1 MQMVI
6 DKDDR
11 SSTKPSRCLIIKNAT
26 SNWNI
31 YRQHN
36 VIVSYIK
43 NSSFLSCVYV
53 TLTAKQYKTDE
64 VDLILQYVK
73 FLFLFLFFFT
83 NLLLSSFI
91 DIVLFIFSSFLPLYL
106 VCTSRK
112 KCRQLRHPYVQ
123 ISGRFPGDVLL
134 VLTSVQIPWAS
145 RKILIATCL
154 YISLFPLKVFF
165 ILFLF
170 LVTIILSIVNINAK
184 IDQEL

>member
-1 MQMVI
+1 MEHGEREIEGRKYLCDEFIINGFQVSSLHSQKKSGVTIMQMVI

-36 VIVSYIK
+36 VIVSQIK

-73 FLFLFLFFFT
+73 FFCLLVFWFFFYKFIAVIIHRHSSIY
-83 NLLLSSFI
+83 LLLLFYLYTQSALQEKNVDSY
-91 DIVLFIFSSFLPLYL
+91 DIHTF
-106 VCTSRK
+106 
-112 KCRQLRHPYVQ
+112 
-123 ISGRFPGDVLL
+123 RFPVDFRV
-134 VLTSVQIPWAS
+134 TSYW
-145 RKILIATCL
+145 
-154 YISLFPLKVFF
+154 F
-165 ILFLF
+165 
-170 LVTIILSIVNINAK
+170 
-184 IDQEL
+184 

>member
-1 MQMVI
+1 MEHGEREIEGRKYLCDEFIINGFQVSSLHSQKKSGVTIMQMVI

-36 VIVSYIK
+36 VIVSQIK

-73 FLFLFLFFFT
+73 FFVFGVFFVFFYKFIAVIIHRHSSIY
-83 NLLLSSFI
+83 LLLFYLYTQSALQEKNVDSY
-91 DIVLFIFSSFLPLYL
+91 DIHTF
-106 VCTSRK
+106 
-112 KCRQLRHPYVQ
+112 
-123 ISGRFPGDVLL
+123 RFPVDFRV
-134 VLTSVQIPWAS
+134 TSYW
-145 RKILIATCL
+145 
-154 YISLFPLKVFF
+154 F
-165 ILFLF
+165 
-170 LVTIILSIVNINAK
+170 
-184 IDQEL
+184 

>member
-1 MQMVI
+1 MEHGEREIEGRKYLCDEFIINGFQVSSLHSQKKSGVTIMQMVI

-36 VIVSYIK
+36 VIVSQIK

-73 FLFLFLFFFT
+73 FFFCWFFGFFFT

-91 DIVLFIFSSFLPLYL
+91 DIVLFIFFFFTFILSLHFKKKMQT
-106 VCTSRK
+106 VTTSIRLDF
-112 KCRQLRHPYVQ
+112 RQ
-123 ISGRFPGDVLL
+123 ISG
-134 VLTSVQIPWAS
+134 
-145 RKILIATCL
+145 
-154 YISLFPLKVFF
+154 
-165 ILFLF
+165 
-170 LVTIILSIVNINAK
+170 
-184 IDQEL
+184 

>member
-36 VIVSYIK
+36 VIVSQIK

-73 FLFLFLFFFT
+73 FFVFVFFFT

-91 DIVLFIFSSFLPLYL
+91 DIVLFIFFFFTFILSLHFK
-106 VCTSRK
+106 K

>member
-1 MQMVI
+1 MEHGEREIEGRKYLCDEFIINGFQVSSLHSQKKSGVTIMQMVI

-73 FLFLFLFFFT
+73 FFVFVFFLQIYCCHHSQTQFY
-83 NLLLSSFI
+83 LSSLLFYLYTQSALQEKNVDSY
-91 DIVLFIFSSFLPLYL
+91 DIHTF
-106 VCTSRK
+106 
-112 KCRQLRHPYVQ
+112 
-123 ISGRFPGDVLL
+123 RFPVDFRV
-134 VLTSVQIPWAS
+134 TSYW
-145 RKILIATCL
+145 
-154 YISLFPLKVFF
+154 F
-165 ILFLF
+165 
-170 LVTIILSIVNINAK
+170 
-184 IDQEL
+184 

>member
-91 DIVLFIFSSFLPLYL
+91 DIVLFIFFFFFTFILSLHFK
-106 VCTSRK
+106 K

-165 ILFLF
+165 ILFLSRYNY
-170 LVTIILSIVNINAK
+170 LVYCEY
-184 IDQEL
+184 QC

>member
-1 MQMVI
+1 MEHGEREIEGRKYLCDEFIINGFQVSSLHSQKKSGVTIMQMVI

-36 VIVSYIK
+36 VIVSQIK

-73 FLFLFLFFFT
+73 FFCLLVFWFFFYKFIAVIIHRHT
-83 NLLLSSFI
+83 CSSIYLLLFY
-91 DIVLFIFSSFLPLYL
+91 LYTQSAL
-106 VCTSRK
+106 QEKMQTVTTSIRLDF
-112 KCRQLRHPYVQ
+112 RQ
-123 ISGRFPGDVLL
+123 ISG
-134 VLTSVQIPWAS
+134 
-145 RKILIATCL
+145 
-154 YISLFPLKVFF
+154 
-165 ILFLF
+165 
-170 LVTIILSIVNINAK
+170 
-184 IDQEL
+184 

>member
-73 FLFLFLFFFT
+73 FFVFVFFLQIYCCHHSQTQFY
-83 NLLLSSFI
+83 LS
-91 DIVLFIFSSFLPLYL
+91 SSFLPLYL

>member
-36 VIVSYIK
+36 VIVSQIK

-73 FLFLFLFFFT
+73 FFVFT

>member
-1 MQMVI
+1 MEHGEREIEGRKYLCDEFIINGFQVSSLHSQKKSGVTIMQMVI

-36 VIVSYIK
+36 VIVSQIK

-73 FLFLFLFFFT
+73 FFVFVFFLQIYCCHHSQTQFY
-83 NLLLSSFI
+83 LSS
-91 DIVLFIFSSFLPLYL
+91 SSFLPLYL

-112 KCRQLRHPYVQ
+112 NVDSYDIHTF
-123 ISGRFPGDVLL
+123 RFPVDFRV
-134 VLTSVQIPWAS
+134 TSYW
-145 RKILIATCL
+145 
-154 YISLFPLKVFF
+154 F
-165 ILFLF
+165 
-170 LVTIILSIVNINAK
+170 
-184 IDQEL
+184 

>member
-1 MQMVI
+1 MEHGEREIEGRKYLCDEFIINGFQVSSLHSQKKSGVTIMQMVI

-36 VIVSYIK
+36 VIVSQIK

-73 FLFLFLFFFT
+73 FFVFVFFFT

-91 DIVLFIFSSFLPLYL
+91 DIVLFIFFFFTFILSLHFKKKMQT
-106 VCTSRK
+106 VTTSIRLDF
-112 KCRQLRHPYVQ
+112 RQ
-123 ISGRFPGDVLL
+123 ISG
-134 VLTSVQIPWAS
+134 
-145 RKILIATCL
+145 
-154 YISLFPLKVFF
+154 
-165 ILFLF
+165 
-170 LVTIILSIVNINAK
+170 
-184 IDQEL
+184 